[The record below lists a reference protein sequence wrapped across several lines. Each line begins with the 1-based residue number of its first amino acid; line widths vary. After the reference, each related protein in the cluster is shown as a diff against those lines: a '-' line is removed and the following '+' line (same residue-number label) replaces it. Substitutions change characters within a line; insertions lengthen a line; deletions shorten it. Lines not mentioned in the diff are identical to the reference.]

1 MYRLMPY
8 LHILRNSS
16 GSNYKENAC
25 KTTVFRDRHSPSLL
39 HFSFHQGLNATRF
52 QSLGRIP
59 WERERERDEGSLV
72 FTMFSVRLLLHV
84 PMTLPLFE
92 QTIKFKS
99 CTLVKQCHS
108 MQCNAPWHPRTI
120 ALEPQKVL
128 RNSSLK
134 VPIPSLL
141 NPRRLPTYS
150 LQSPQSTNPFPE
162 SANPFPP
169 QPP

>member
-1 MYRLMPY
+1 MLARPQYFETDIHQVFCISAFTKVWMPLGFSHLDEY
-8 LHILRNSS
+8 L
-16 GSNYKENAC
+16 
-25 KTTVFRDRHSPSLL
+25 
-39 HFSFHQGLNATRF
+39 
-52 QSLGRIP
+52 
-59 WERERERDEGSLV
+59 ERERERDEGSLV